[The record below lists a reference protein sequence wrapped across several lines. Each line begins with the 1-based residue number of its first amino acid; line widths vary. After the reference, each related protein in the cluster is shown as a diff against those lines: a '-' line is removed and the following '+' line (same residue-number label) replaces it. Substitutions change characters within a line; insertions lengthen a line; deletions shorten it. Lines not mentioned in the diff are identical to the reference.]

1 MAAPDARAQAVVD
14 ALRRDELAACILD
27 SVDAGPFVRVFLSF
41 VVVCACV
48 LMVRVL
54 VLNLDFGLFDVDLDL
69 EWDSDSDLDLDLD
82 LDGGGRVQGRTGRE
96 QRAIDTSKDNFFA
109 SIVAEQPKVYSHRSR
124 RQSRATRENVIEA
137 VIATGA
143 Y

>member
-1 MAAPDARAQAVVD
+1 ML
-14 ALRRDELAACILD
+14 ALAHAHE
-27 SVDAGPFVRVFLSF
+27 
-41 VVVCACV
+41 
-48 LMVRVL
+48 
-54 VLNLDFGLFDVDLDL
+54 
-69 EWDSDSDLDLDLD
+69 
-82 LDGGGRVQGRTGRE
+82 QGRTGRE

-143 Y
+143 YMRRSVTVLLAHGHVHGTS